1 MVNGFEYNYEY
12 DELYDGSAPLQDY
25 HEFCVEFIRKQV
37 KIYGSI
43 VDLARIIKVKPEN
56 ISKVLNGNWIPSPKT
71 MMKWF
76 PGLDIINT
84 YTLVSVDEGTWRR
97 GAR

>member
-25 HEFCVEFIRKQV
+25 HAFCVEFIRKQV
-37 KIYGSI
+37 KLYGSI

-76 PGLDIINT
+76 PGLDINT
-84 YTLVSVDEGTWRR
+84 YTLASVDEGTWKR